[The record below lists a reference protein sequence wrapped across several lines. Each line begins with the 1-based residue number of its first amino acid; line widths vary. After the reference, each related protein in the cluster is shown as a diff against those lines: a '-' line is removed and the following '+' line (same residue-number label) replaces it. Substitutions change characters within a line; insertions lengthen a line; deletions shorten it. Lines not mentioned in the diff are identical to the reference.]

1 MMYPLKFE
9 VILKSIL
16 WGGSEICK
24 FKNLSTKLDGIGESW
39 EISQVKDNVS
49 VIANGEYKGKNLTEL
64 MQEKGEKRC
73 LKTTL
78 YPHVKCMAF
87 RRMNWLKRLV

>member
-39 EISQVKDNVS
+39 EISQVRTMS
-49 VIANGEYKGKNLTEL
+49 QLLQMESIKGKI
-64 MQEKGEKRC
+64 
-73 LKTTL
+73 
-78 YPHVKCMAF
+78 
-87 RRMNWLKRLV
+87 

>member
-24 FKNLSTKLDGIGESW
+24 FKNLSTKLDGIGESLSYCKW
-39 EISQVKDNVS
+39 RV
-49 VIANGEYKGKNLTEL
+49 
-64 MQEKGEKRC
+64 
-73 LKTTL
+73 
-78 YPHVKCMAF
+78 
-87 RRMNWLKRLV
+87 

>member
-49 VIANGEYKGKNLTEL
+49 VLQMESIKGKI
-64 MQEKGEKRC
+64 
-73 LKTTL
+73 
-78 YPHVKCMAF
+78 
-87 RRMNWLKRLV
+87 

>member
-39 EISQVKDNVS
+39 ERTMSQLLQMES
-49 VIANGEYKGKNLTEL
+49 IKGKI
-64 MQEKGEKRC
+64 
-73 LKTTL
+73 
-78 YPHVKCMAF
+78 
-87 RRMNWLKRLV
+87 

>member
-64 MQEKGEKRC
+64 MQEKGAELLGRQV
-73 LKTTL
+73 LDM
-78 YPHVKCMAF
+78 VW
-87 RRMNWLKRLV
+87 R